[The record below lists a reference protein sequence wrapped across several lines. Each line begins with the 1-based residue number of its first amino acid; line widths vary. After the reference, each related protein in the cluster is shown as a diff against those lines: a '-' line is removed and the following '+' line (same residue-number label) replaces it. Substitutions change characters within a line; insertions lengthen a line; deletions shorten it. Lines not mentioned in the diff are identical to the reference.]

1 MPLVVQLRHTIPEG
15 VHLKTIHGDLVALAL
30 QGEFDVIVHG
40 CNCFHTMG
48 AGIAKTMASKFPE
61 ALAADRATSYGDTS
75 KLGTISTAQVERGQ
89 HKLIIV
95 NAYTQFHWK
104 GSGRKV
110 DYEALGRCF
119 REIANSYSGS
129 RIGYPLIGAGLAGGD
144 WTMIAPRIDQ
154 ELAGLDHTLVIFGS

>member
-1 MPLVVQLRHTIPEG
+1 M
-15 VHLKTIHGDLVALAL
+15 KTVNGDLVALAL
-30 QGEFDVIVHG
+30 KGEFDVIVHG

-48 AGIAKTMASKFPE
+48 AGIAKSIASTFPE
-61 ALAADRATSYGDTS
+61 ALEADRKTPYAEAS
-75 KLGTISTAQVERGQ
+75 KLGTISTAQVERGR
-89 HKLIIV
+89 HKLVVV

-119 REIANSYSGS
+119 RSIADSFSGS

-144 WTMIAPRIDQ
+144 WTIIAPRIDH
-154 ELAGLDHTLVIFGS
+154 ELAGLDHTLVIFGG